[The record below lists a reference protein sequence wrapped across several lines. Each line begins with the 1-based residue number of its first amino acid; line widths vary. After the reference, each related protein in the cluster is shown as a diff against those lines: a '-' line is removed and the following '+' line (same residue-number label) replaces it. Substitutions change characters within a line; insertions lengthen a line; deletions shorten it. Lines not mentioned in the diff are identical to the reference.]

1 MNFRSIRYWTRL
13 AATLAVVMNVPGADP
28 GSEVVV
34 IYNRRMPESR
44 QVAEYYASRR
54 QVPTN
59 QVWSFDLP
67 TGETM
72 TRAEYR
78 DLLQDPFLKRLES
91 EKLFQFENEVI
102 PATRAEPGDVIRKVT
117 TTRIRYAALCYGVPV
132 KILRDTNLVER
143 GEDKVRVELRRNEAA
158 VDSELACLP
167 LLGRKY
173 SFFGPLP
180 NPFYRTTNA
189 PAMHPANGLLLVT
202 RLDGP
207 TAEIAR
213 GLVDKAMQAE
223 RDGLWGRAYFDARGL
238 TNGEYLLGDEWIRG
252 AAVFSRRMGWET
264 VLDDK
269 PETFSAGFPM
279 SQIAFYAGWY
289 DGQVSGPFTRPP
301 VEFMPGAFAYHLH
314 SFSAYVLRT
323 TKEYWAGPLLA
334 LGATATMGSVDEPYL
349 AGTLDVGMF
358 MGRFLTGFSFG
369 EAAYAALPTLSWQ
382 TTVVGD
388 PLYRPFARKPQELHE
403 DLTRRKSKLLEWS
416 ILRVVNLNL
425 ATAMAVP
432 ELIAYLAPMP
442 EAASS
447 ALLQEKLG
455 DLYAASG
462 KLTDATE
469 AYARVVKLD
478 ASPQQRVRVLLNLA
492 RLLALLGRDE
502 SAYGYYRQFTKE
514 FPEHPDRLAV
524 YQKMLPWAQQAKLT
538 RDVKQLQG
546 DIKRLTPPPATNAVP
561 QNNAAPAKPVKP

>member
-1 MNFRSIRYWTRL
+1 MNSCSIRRL
-13 AATLAVVMNVPGADP
+13 IRLVATVVAAMNLQAADP
-28 GSEVVV
+28 GSEVLV

-44 QVAEYYASRR
+44 QLADYYASRR

-59 QVWSFDLP
+59 QVWGFDLP
-67 TGETM
+67 TGEVM

-78 DLLQDPFLKRLES
+78 DLLQDPLLKSLEK
-91 EKLFQFENEVI
+91 ENLFQFENEVK
-102 PATRAEPGDVIRKVT
+102 PATRAESGDVIRKVVN
-117 TTRIRYAALCYGVPV
+117 TRIRYAALCYGVPV

-167 LLGRKY
+167 LVGRKY
-173 SFFGPLP
+173 PLFGPLP
-180 NPFYRTTNA
+180 NPFYSTTNA
-189 PAMHPANGLLLVT
+189 QTMHPANGLLLVT

-207 TAEIAR
+207 TVAIAR
-213 GLVDKAMQAE
+213 GLVDKALQAE

-238 TNGEYLLGDEWIRG
+238 TNGEYIMGDEWMRG
-252 AAVFSRRMGWET
+252 AAAFSRRMGFET
-264 VLDDK
+264 ILDDK

-289 DGQVSGPFTRPP
+289 DSQVSGPFTRPQ

-314 SFSAYVLRT
+314 SFSANVLRT
-323 TKEYWAGPLLA
+323 TKENWAGPLLA
-334 LGATATMGSVDEPYL
+334 QGATATMGSVTEPYL
-349 AGTLDVGMF
+349 AGTPDVGMF
-358 MGRFLTGFSFG
+358 IGRFITGFSFG
-369 EAAYAALPTLSWQ
+369 EAAYASLATLSWQ

-388 PLYRPFARKPQELHE
+388 PLYRPFGRKPQELHE

-425 ATAMAVP
+425 ATDMAAP

-455 DLYAASG
+455 DLYASIG

-469 AYARVVKLD
+469 VYARVVKLD
-478 ASPQQRVRVLLNLA
+478 TTPQQRVRVLLNLA

-502 SAYGYYRQFTKE
+502 SAYDYYRQFTKD

-524 YQKMLPWAQQAKLT
+524 YQKMLPLAQQAKLT
-538 RDVKQLQG
+538 RDVEQLLE
-546 DIKRLTPPPATNAVP
+546 DIKRLTPPPVTNGIP
-561 QNNAAPAKPVKP
+561 TNTILPAKP